1 MYILQPEQLKLILLI
16 STFSY
21 HLLRKN
27 LLLLLR
33 MCMLFVC
40 LFFNVNEEKW
50 RNCNSNLVAHFQR
63 RIALNYDCNSPL
75 LIFAFWFRDTFW
87 GFSSC
92 DCRQNLIIT
101 LVSSEKNAFF
111 GSNFRLQSQKW
122 KRLQQICLNAVYSIL
137 NSKVQN
143 AADFFC
149 V

>member
-1 MYILQPEQLKLILLI
+1 M
-16 STFSY
+16 
-21 HLLRKN
+21 
-27 LLLLLR
+27 
-33 MCMLFVC
+33 
-40 LFFNVNEEKW
+40 
-50 RNCNSNLVAHFQR
+50 AHFQR

-143 AADFFC
+143 AADFC
-149 V
+149 VKTYNQVFDHAWRFPHANIGSRLVSLKGKQQVVRSLMLSRIIWPLVFMSAY